1 MIKPNPWRG
10 DATPAQNGQS
20 ALSPGAITLLVLAAV
35 IVALGFARLPD
46 TLLAIGVLLIGVFL
60 AIVARICQA
69 RDQHLAVCRLLGESK
84 PPPRL

>member
-69 RDQHLAVCRLLGESK
+69 RDQHLALCRLLGERASQRR
-84 PPPRL
+84 P